1 MDWGEGIKD
10 KSWRKIHTRMNSK
23 IKATKDE
30 SESQKASKERE
41 AGRTHQKPRYHI
53 REEMQL
59 KRVHWIWSD
68 ISSYSGVRTFKR
80 QWEATAKPG
89 CEQPRITGSWTALRH
104 GGGKSSPMFTRRRAW
119 TWGWT
124 RELLL
129 CKCGQKA
136 SDTLKSPPAEMINHR
151 FIAAVFFFFSYITK
165 RPKYQRRNGK
175 WLNWHF
181 RRRWWLLVQGAE
193 ATRAERQKS
202 EDRTEAGKQRKVA
215 AHITK
220 KKIQAEAKG
229 IRKWETGNVSG
240 CHQRVRQE
248 NEIPGKNSLGMMK
261 ILQTK
266 RHPNTSLKAQPL
278 KKKNTKYNAISHS

>member
-1 MDWGEGIKD
+1 MWAE
-10 KSWRKIHTRMNSK
+10 SWH
-23 IKATKDE
+23 A
-30 SESQKASKERE
+30 
-41 AGRTHQKPRYHI
+41 QKPPSWNDKPQIYC
-53 REEMQL
+53 
-59 KRVHWIWSD
+59 
-68 ISSYSGVRTFKR
+68 SS
-80 QWEATAKPG
+80 
-89 CEQPRITGSWTALRH
+89 L
-104 GGGKSSPMFTRRRAW
+104 
-119 TWGWT
+119 
-124 RELLL
+124 
-129 CKCGQKA
+129 
-136 SDTLKSPPAEMINHR
+136 
-151 FIAAVFFFFSYITK
+151 FFFTCITK